1 MDAPRLAIGL
11 LVGLAALLVAADV
24 PALMPETSG
33 PTRIAAPQVP
43 MGSQHANRSPVV
55 GSAQG
60 APAAPSVSDDGPRGV
75 QLQIHRTHAEL
86 AAAQDEIATLALG
99 RDRTVAELE
108 AAQADLAR
116 IKGDLKAA
124 RADATSAE
132 SARTAADDAAT
143 GAESTRERALDPATA
158 AQEAMT
164 SARVRLGDLMEAA
177 TAATGVAARVADH
190 VQRTPPGSAAHR
202 SAFVTWQMAAVADR
216 AAHAR
221 LAVAKEAGADTF
233 AQVDAAEAALADAE
247 FALTDARSVRR
258 KAERSAREIAASI
271 TDLTMRVAAA
281 KTLVDLRTVEAAEAA
296 EALAAA
302 TRMASEHT
310 TRLAELEQATSASHM
325 VDGVP
330 APHEPPN
337 TTGGPP

>member
-1 MDAPRLAIGL
+1 MDAARLAVGL
-11 LVGLAALLVAADV
+11 LMGLAALLVPADV
-24 PALMPETSG
+24 PTLMPQASG
-33 PTRIAAPQVP
+33 TTRIAAPRASI
-43 MGSQHANRSPVV
+43 GGQHPDRSPGV

-60 APAAPSVSDDGPRGV
+60 APAAPSVSDGGPRGV

-86 AAAQDEIATLALG
+86 AAAQGVIATLALG
-99 RDRTVAELE
+99 RDRAVAELE

-132 SARTAADDAAT
+132 SARTTADDAVT
-143 GAESTRERALDPATA
+143 GAESTRERALTPATA

-164 SARVRLGDLMEAA
+164 SARVRLGDLMATA
-177 TAATGVAARVADH
+177 TAATGVAARAADH
-190 VQRTPPGSAAHR
+190 VQRTPPGSTAHR

-221 LAVAKEAGADTF
+221 LAVAKEEGADLF

-247 FALTDARSVRR
+247 IALTDARSTRK

-271 TDLTMRVAAA
+271 TELTMRVATA
-281 KTLVDLRTVEAAEAA
+281 KALVDLRTVEAAEAA
-296 EALAAA
+296 AALAAA
-302 TRMASEHT
+302 TRIASEHT
-310 TRLAELEQATSASHM
+310 TRLAEPEKATSGSHK
-325 VDGVP
+325 VDGGP